1 MNIKSLVGSAIL
13 VMWLLFC
20 LWAGTTVVMTYGEAM
35 FLTGIN
41 LPAFMLLWVL
51 VIFLGR
57 FSIVWLIDKLWIKS

>member
-20 LWAGTTVVMTYGEAM
+20 LWAGTTLVIEYGEAM

-57 FSIVWLIDKLWIKS
+57 FAIVWLIDKLWRSS